1 MAEQVQITRA
11 ELATIGATSVQVC
24 AVSPYRKAL
33 YFHNSSTAGQIITL
47 NLGST
52 PAVANAGIVLNPTQS
67 FAWTEDIALPVWKGG
82 VTVIA
87 DGAAATLSIF
97 EA

>member
-1 MAEQVQITRA
+1 MAIEARISRA
-11 ELATIGATSVQVC
+11 EVTTVGATSIQVC
-24 AVSPYRKAL
+24 AVSPYRRAL
-33 YFHNSSTAGQIITL
+33 YFHNSSTAGQVITL
-47 NLGST
+47 NLGLT

-67 FAWTEDIALPVWKGG
+67 FAWTEDLALACWKGG

-87 DGAAATLSIF
+87 DAAAATLSIF